1 MPQPEDLEDE
11 EEEGEEFE
19 GYDPV
24 IYELH
29 YAHIEL
35 TNEIPCL
42 IFHKKSDLV
51 AWVDL
56 KLGDDWTESPKI
68 VYLVCM
74 EGFIYDEVFVSDDKM
89 LVLSFIEDHIGHDQ
103 FTWFLQEYK
112 SYEEAYKVALSMQ
125 ETKPNCYEN

>member
-11 EEEGEEFE
+11 EEEDE

-29 YAHIEL
+29 YAPIEL

-42 IFHKKSDLV
+42 IFHERNDLV

-112 SYEEAYKVALSMQ
+112 SYEEAYKVALDMQ
-125 ETKPNCYEN
+125 ETKPNCYKN

>member
-1 MPQPEDLEDE
+1 MPHPKDLE
-11 EEEGEEFE
+11 EEEEEEFE

-29 YAHIEL
+29 YAPIEL

-56 KLGDDWTESPKI
+56 KLEDEYTESKI
-68 VYLVCM
+68 VYLVAM
-74 EGFIYDEVFVSDDKM
+74 EGYKHDEVFVSDDTM
-89 LVLSFIEDHIGHDQ
+89 LVLSFIDDNIDNSQ

-112 SYEEAYKVALSMQ
+112 SYEEAYKVALDIQ